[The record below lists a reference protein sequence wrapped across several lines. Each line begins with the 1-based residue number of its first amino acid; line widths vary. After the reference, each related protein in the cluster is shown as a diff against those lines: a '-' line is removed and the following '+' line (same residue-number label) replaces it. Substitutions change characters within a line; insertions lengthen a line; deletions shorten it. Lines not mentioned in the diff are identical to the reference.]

1 MISPTMAVAAM
12 GNVSVQRSEDARHA
26 RPLRLIALV
35 LDLFFLVL
43 LNLVINI
50 GLGTTQIASG
60 TPPTGGDGTYQYTTV
75 TAIAWPFQLLLA
87 VAYYAVLE
95 GLFGATLG
103 KSLAGVCVVRVDG
116 RPLALRDVVVRNVVR
131 LIDWLPFIY
140 IFGGAL
146 VVFSTNSQRLGD
158 LAARTTVVMRI
169 DAGEPGA
176 TRDTGPR
183 GRRIAGALL
192 GVAVV
197 GLLGFNYF
205 GRPAQLIDA
214 MYTEGQ
220 MPIRNSGY
228 TLGTPRWAWDHVT
241 YPISG
246 SQGGTP
252 PSECIGSITFV
263 WHWFSWTQAGA
274 DFACGVHD

>member
-1 MISPTMAVAAM
+1 MISRTMALAAA
-12 GNVSVQRSEDARHA
+12 GNVAGQRSEDARQA

-43 LNLVINI
+43 LNLVVNI

-60 TPPTGGDGTYQYTTV
+60 TPPTGADGTYQYTTA
-75 TAIAWPFQLLLA
+75 TAIAWPFQVLLA

-116 RPLALRDVVVRNVVR
+116 RPLTVRDVVVRNVVR
-131 LIDWLPFIY
+131 LVDWLPVLY
-140 IFGGAL
+140 VFGGAL
-146 VVFSTNSQRLGD
+146 VVFSNHSQRLGD
-158 LAARTTVVMRI
+158 LAARTTVIFRI

-176 TRDTGPR
+176 TRDVGPR
-183 GRRIAGALL
+183 GRRVAAALL

-197 GLLGFNYF
+197 GLLAFNYF
-205 GRPAQLIDA
+205 GRPPQLIEA
-214 MYTEGQ
+214 MYAEGQ
-220 MPIRNSGY
+220 MPIRNGGY
-228 TLGTPRWAWDHVT
+228 TLGEPRWSWDHVT

-252 PSECIGSITFV
+252 PSECLGSITFV
-263 WHWFSWTQAGA
+263 WHWFSWTQGGA